1 MDQSCGLDDRNVVG
15 FVLFETKI
23 AAFLFDRDSEED
35 LYPQDHEA
43 YEVVDSRS
51 FFFSSYKRCQ
61 VSEGVIIELRE
72 ACLAIVVSIARID
85 DT

>member
-35 LYPQDHEA
+35 LYPT
-43 YEVVDSRS
+43 
-51 FFFSSYKRCQ
+51 KW
-61 VSEGVIIELRE
+61 
-72 ACLAIVVSIARID
+72 
-85 DT
+85 